1 MFSCTCSCALTDACE
16 CACECACVCVCVI
29 LLVCLRSSVCLSLVN
44 KILFNRGMPIS
55 YPSNET
61 VPLRS
66 GDLFNSLFS
75 PIFLE
80 NYIAGVVYSFV
91 KLTFFYISI

>member
-1 MFSCTCSCALTDACE
+1 M
-16 CACECACVCVCVI
+16 CV
-29 LLVCLRSSVCLSLVN
+29 LVCDFTRLPSKFGVSELGEQN
-44 KILFNRGMPIS
+44 TINRGMPIS